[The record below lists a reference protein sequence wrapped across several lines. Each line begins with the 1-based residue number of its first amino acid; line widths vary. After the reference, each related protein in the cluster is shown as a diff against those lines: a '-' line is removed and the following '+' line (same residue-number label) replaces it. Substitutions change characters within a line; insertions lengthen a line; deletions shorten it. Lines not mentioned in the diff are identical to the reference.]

1 MKRDGRSIDHKTL
14 EYIRHNAAR
23 RIQNGES
30 VTKVMADFGLQRT
43 TWYKWKNIIA
53 RHGHAG
59 LKMKIHR
66 GPKPLLTDKQKV
78 KIRSWIC
85 GKDPRQFGIDFGL
98 WTRSIIQKMILD
110 RFGVSLSLA
119 TVGKILEELHI
130 TPRKPLQR
138 AYQRDPAAI
147 SHWKNEEYPKIRRQA
162 RVENRE
168 ICFIDESGFC
178 TDDTRGTTYGPRGE
192 RTVVITDGRRQRV
205 NAISAVSPNGAFWWK
220 VYDGKVNA
228 SVFVSFLKEF
238 MKYRKKN
245 VSLVLD
251 SLPAHKAAMVADYV
265 RSTNGKLSLH
275 FLPTYAPDLNPDEFV
290 WNYVKS
296 NGTVKKPLAEGESLK
311 RRVSNQLQDV
321 KNDKRLVKSFF
332 KAASVSYT
340 TD

>member
-1 MKRDGRSIDHKTL
+1 M
-14 EYIRHNAAR
+14 
-23 RIQNGES
+23 
-30 VTKVMADFGLQRT
+30 
-43 TWYKWKNIIA
+43 
-53 RHGHAG
+53 
-59 LKMKIHR
+59 
-66 GPKPLLTDKQKV
+66 
-78 KIRSWIC
+78 
-85 GKDPRQFGIDFGL
+85 
-98 WTRSIIQKMILD
+98 
-110 RFGVSLSLA
+110 
-119 TVGKILEELHI
+119 
-130 TPRKPLQR
+130 
-138 AYQRDPAAI
+138 
-147 SHWKNEEYPKIRRQA
+147 
-162 RVENRE
+162 
-168 ICFIDESGFC
+168 
-178 TDDTRGTTYGPRGE
+178 
-192 RTVVITDGRRQRV
+192 
-205 NAISAVSPNGAFWWK
+205 
-220 VYDGKVNA
+220 YDGKVNA